1 MTPTSARPQYLLGVD
16 VGNSKTHALVATLTG
31 EAVGFAEIGCG
42 SYEVLGPE
50 GYAQALH
57 EVTALAMADAGA
69 SKDELAGMGFGI
81 AGYDWPAE
89 HALHAAG
96 IEALGIP
103 APYDFVNDVE
113 IGLYAGSE
121 SGWGIAV
128 DAGTGNNVRG
138 RSADGR
144 TGRITG
150 NSVRFGEFGG
160 GSELI
165 WRAMIA
171 VSYAWTARGPQTA
184 LTQAFLNFFDL
195 TDVDALMEGLAMGQL
210 QPLPPLAEA
219 VFQVAARGDAVA
231 QEVIAWNAREL
242 AESVKAVIR
251 QLGLQASSFE
261 VVLMGS
267 LFNAGEAY
275 LSPFREQILAFAPG
289 AALVRLTVPPVVG
302 SVLLAAESAGIQP
315 EAIRKNVIQSIEALL
330 RPPRSSSSGG
340 K

>member
-1 MTPTSARPQYLLGVD
+1 MTRAPARPQYLLGVD
-16 VGNSKTHALVATLTG
+16 VGNSKTHALVATLSG

-50 GYAQALH
+50 GYARALQ
-57 EVTALAMADAGA
+57 EVTALAMADAGV
-69 SKDELAGMGFGI
+69 SKSEIAGMGFGI
-81 AGYDWPAE
+81 AGYDWPSE
-89 HALHAAG
+89 HAIHAAG
-96 IEALGIP
+96 IEALGIA

-138 RSADGR
+138 RDAAGKV
-144 TGRITG
+144 GRITG

-171 VSYAWTARGPQTA
+171 VSYAWTGRGPQTA

-210 QPLPPLAEA
+210 QPLPTLAEA
-219 VFQVAARGDAVA
+219 VFRVAAGGDAVA
-231 QEVIAWNAREL
+231 QEVITWNAREL
-242 AESVKAVIR
+242 AESAKAVIR
-251 QLGLQASSFE
+251 QLGLQDSSFE
-261 VVLMGS
+261 VVLIGS

-275 LSPFREQILAFAPG
+275 LAPFREQILVFAPG
-289 AALVRLTVPPVVG
+289 AALVQLTAPPVVG

-315 EAIRKNVIQSIEALL
+315 KAIRKNVIQSIEPLL
-330 RPPRSSSSGG
+330 RPPHSSSSGG

>member
-1 MTPTSARPQYLLGVD
+1 MTHTSARPQYLLGVD
-16 VGNSKTHALVATLTG
+16 VGNSKTHALVATLAG
-31 EAVGFAEIGCG
+31 DAAGFAEIGCG

-50 GYAQALH
+50 GYAQALR
-57 EVTALAMADAGA
+57 EVTALALADAGV
-69 SKDELAGMGFGI
+69 SKDEIAGMGFGI

-89 HALHAAG
+89 YALHAAG
-96 IEALGIP
+96 IDALGIP
-103 APYDFVNDVE
+103 APYEFVNDVE

-138 RSADGR
+138 RDMQGR
-144 TGRITG
+144 RGRITG

-171 VSYAWTARGPQTA
+171 VSYAWTGRGPQTT
-184 LTQAFLNFFDL
+184 LTQAFLNFFGL
-195 TDVDALMEGLAMGQL
+195 TNIAALMEGLAMGHL

-219 VFQVAARGDAVA
+219 VFQTAAEGDPVA
-231 QEVIAWNAREL
+231 QEVITWNAREL

-251 QLGLQASSFE
+251 QLDLQDSSFE
-261 VVLMGS
+261 VVLIGS
-267 LFNAGEAY
+267 LFNAGEIY
-275 LSPFREQILAFAPG
+275 LAPFREEVLAFAP
-289 AALVRLTVPPVVG
+289 AAEMVRLTVPPVVG
-302 SVLLAAESAGIQP
+302 SVLLAAESVSIQP
-315 EAIRKNVIQSIEALL
+315 ATLRKNVIQSIETLL
-330 RPPRSSSSGG
+330 KPRSSSSGG